1 MSSVTAFEPN
11 TQTTLCRWG
20 GASAA
25 AAAVALTMAACGGG
39 NPLGNPPDVA
49 NPPGSSG
56 QSLSFVYFQR
66 CINPVLIAQLSLP
79 GGGSGKCASSGCHDD
94 RNGTG
99 GAFRML
105 ESAAAVDLS
114 NPANTPD
121 VIRASEMYR
130 NFFSAQ
136 GSAAIGDPTHS
147 LLLKKPLVQGVLHG
161 GGVVFGSAS
170 DPNVKLIEYWIS
182 RPMPQG
188 QDEFSSAAAALFTP
202 PDPATGTCNTQ

>member
-11 TQTTLCRWG
+11 TPTTTTCRWG
-20 GASAA
+20 GAAA
-25 AAAVALTMAACGGG
+25 TAAAVALAMAACGGG
-39 NPLGNPPDVA
+39 NPLGNPPDVT
-49 NPPGSSG
+49 NRPSVSG

-66 CINPVLIAQLSLP
+66 CVNPVLIAQLTLP
-79 GGGSGKCASSGCHDD
+79 GGSSGTCASSGCHDD

-105 ESAAAVDLS
+105 ASAAAVDLS

-136 GSAAIGDPTHS
+136 GSTVVGGPSQS

-161 GGVVFGSAS
+161 GGVIFNSAT
-170 DPNVKLIEYWIS
+170 DPNAKLIEYWIS
-182 RPMPQG
+182 KPMP
-188 QDEFSSAAAALFTP
+188 DEFSSSAAAALFTP

>member
-1 MSSVTAFEPN
+1 MTAIQPIHAKR
-11 TQTTLCRWG
+11 RWG
-20 GASAA
+20 GV
-25 AAAVALTMAACGGG
+25 AAAVSVVVAATAMSACGGG
-39 NPLGNPPDVA
+39 NPLGNPPDIA
-49 NPPGSSG
+49 NLPGSSG
-56 QSLSFVYFQR
+56 QSLSFAYFQR
-66 CINPVLIAQLSLP
+66 CVNPVLIAQLSLP
-79 GGGSGKCASSGCHDD
+79 GGGTGTCASSGCHDD

-105 ESAAAVDLS
+105 ASAAAVDLAD
-114 NPANTPD
+114 PANTPD

-136 GSAAIGDPTHS
+136 GSATIGDPTHS

-161 GGVVFGSAS
+161 GGLIFGSAT
-170 DPNVKLIEYWIS
+170 DPSAKLIEYWIS

>member
-1 MSSVTAFEPN
+1 MTGAGPGSLPR
-11 TQTTLCRWG
+11 RWG
-20 GASAA
+20 GAAA
-25 AAAVALTMAACGGG
+25 AAAVFATAMAGCGGG
-39 NPLGNPPDVA
+39 NPLGNPPDVT

-66 CINPVLIAQLSLP
+66 CVNPVLIAQLALP
-79 GGGSGKCASSGCHDD
+79 GGGTGSCASSGCHDD

-105 ESAAAVDLS
+105 GSAVTVDLT
-114 NPANTPD
+114 NPANTPA
-121 VIRASEMYR
+121 VVRASDMYR

-136 GSAAIGDPTHS
+136 GSTLIGGPAQS
-147 LLLKKPLVQGVLHG
+147 LLLKKPLVLGVLHG
-161 GGVVFGSAS
+161 GGVVFGSAN
-170 DPNVKLIEYWIS
+170 DPNAKLIEYWIS